1 MIKLNNFTFLNPTKL
16 LFGEGQVANVGREA
30 AVFGKK
36 VLIVTGGG
44 SVKRSGLF
52 DQVMD
57 HLKRE
62 RLAVYELAGV
72 EPNPR
77 LTTIHKGIEICKTE
91 GIDLVLAVGG
101 GSVIDASKAICAG
114 AKYDGDV
121 WDFYIGKAVVEKALP
136 LGVILTLA
144 ATGSEMNGGSVVTNW
159 ETQQKLSTGSIHL
172 YPKFSILDPTLTYT
186 VPKDQT
192 VYGIV
197 DMMAHVFE
205 QYFSHTENTPL
216 QDRLCESVLNTVIE
230 NAEPVLKNPEDY
242 EARSNL
248 LLGGTMALNGMISM
262 GMEGDWATHGIE
274 HEVSAIYDIPHGGGL
289 AILFPNWMKY
299 VVDERVEKFKQFAI
313 RVWNVNPS
321 GKTDKEIALE
331 GIEKVR
337 EFFNQIGAPS
347 RLKDYD
353 IDDLNLDLMAE
364 KAVEREGTIGRFKKL
379 TKEDVKNILTM
390 SL

>member
-1 MIKLNNFTFLNPTKL
+1 MNNFTFLNPTKL

-57 HLKRE
+57 HLKSE

>member
-1 MIKLNNFTFLNPTKL
+1 MKNFTFLNPTKL
-16 LFGEGQVANVGREA
+16 LFGEGQVANVDREA

-57 HLKRE
+57 HLKSE
-62 RLAVYELAGV
+62 GLAVYELAGV

-121 WDFYIGKAVVEKALP
+121 WDFYLGKAVVEKALP

-313 RVWNVNPS
+313 RVWNVDPS

-353 IDDLNLDLMAE
+353 IDDRNLDLMAE

>member
-1 MIKLNNFTFLNPTKL
+1 MNNFTFLNPTKL